1 MAEPFETLREVGVA
15 LDGFRSD
22 VRGQFTTLKWI
33 MGGVGAAGL
42 LVAGVLF
49 TKVDALEESAARNTA
64 ILERIEKAMSDVA
77 SNTNEIKEAVQT
89 AAVAPDAP
97 SPSLIPGW
105 KGVPLAEFGNLEDLQ
120 IAVGAQEGI
129 TSSKAWVY
137 IPAE

>member
-15 LDGFRSD
+15 ISGIKEQLATYAKVFGAVVVLALAVVGFLYSKIDKIEDGVS
-22 VRGQFTTLKWI
+22 
-33 MGGVGAAGL
+33 
-42 LVAGVLF
+42 
-49 TKVDALEESAARNTA
+49 RNTA
-64 ILERIEKAMSDVA
+64 ILERIERAMNDVA
-77 SNTNEIKEAVQT
+77 SNTSEIKDAVQT

-105 KGVPLAEFGNLEDLQ
+105 KGVPLADFGNLEDLQ
-120 IAVGAQEGI
+120 IAVGAQDGV